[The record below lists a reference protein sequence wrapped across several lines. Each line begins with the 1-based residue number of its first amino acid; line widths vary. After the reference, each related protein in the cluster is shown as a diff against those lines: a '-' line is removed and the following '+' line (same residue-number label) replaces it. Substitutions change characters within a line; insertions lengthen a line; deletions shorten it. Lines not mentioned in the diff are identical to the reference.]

1 MAAAVVYRV
10 VLSQGLITIALK
22 VSADRN
28 SHQGVWK
35 VYVRTNGGSLHFG
48 CNLKLYFFKLSQ
60 HNHVFLFSDKI
71 RLISLR
77 KNPENNKFLSP

>member
-28 SHQGVWK
+28 SHQGME
-35 VYVRTNGGSLHFG
+35 GL
-48 CNLKLYFFKLSQ
+48 C
-60 HNHVFLFSDKI
+60 
-71 RLISLR
+71 
-77 KNPENNKFLSP
+77 KNEWGLATFWL